1 MAKKTTTKADNK
13 KSDATD
19 RETELEKALQ
29 KITKAFGEGAVMKMG
44 DRPELKID
52 VVSTGIL
59 SLDLALGVGG
69 LPRGRIVE
77 IYGPES
83 SGKPRLRCRRLPNY
97 KKPVARQLILT
108 RKMRWIQSMLPS

>member
-52 VVSTGIL
+52 VV
-59 SLDLALGVGG
+59 
-69 LPRGRIVE
+69 
-77 IYGPES
+77 
-83 SGKPRLRCRRLPNY
+83 
-97 KKPVARQLILT
+97 
-108 RKMRWIQSMLPS
+108 

>member
-44 DRPELKID
+44 DRPELKIR
-52 VVSTGIL
+52 SEERR
-59 SLDLALGVGG
+59 VGK
-69 LPRGRIVE
+69 E
-77 IYGPES
+77 C
-83 SGKPRLRCRRLPNY
+83 RL
-97 KKPVARQLILT
+97 
-108 RKMRWIQSMLPS
+108 